1 MYNDHTRDPKFV
13 AIVGK
18 WSLLLCVMKFENKAL
33 NVGRY
38 SEMAVNSVLYFHSM
52 VRKPVVNLD
61 AILSCQFLRP
71 LGIGLSLGEESP

>member
-1 MYNDHTRDPKFV
+1 MLV
-13 AIVGK
+13 AIRR
-18 WSLLLCVMKFENKAL
+18 WPLIQI
-33 NVGRY
+33 
-38 SEMAVNSVLYFHSM
+38 LYFHSM